1 MGGPTR
7 PSDGLLLFGESSFP
21 EWVFL
26 LRGTKSLIETLGP
39 AGNRGPLD
47 PFLAQVGRS
56 PIWTRSPLE
65 PEMGSAMTNALK
77 ELEMLVSA
85 SVVDAEALRVY
96 TYAIKELRMVSVS
109 FFNGSQTDIT
119 DLFTW
124 IYLVL
129 DDFLPLLKVPT
140 QESVAIFAHFCVL
153 LHKLEI
159 HWWIQGWGDR
169 LIRRAYKILDNEH
182 KLWITWPMEE
192 MGCVL

>member
-1 MGGPTR
+1 MGGPSQ

-21 EWVFL
+21 EWLFL
-26 LRGTKSLIETLGP
+26 LRGTKSLIEMLGP
-39 AGNRGPLD
+39 AGNHGQLG
-47 PFLAQVGRS
+47 PFLAQIRWS
-56 PIWTRSPLE
+56 PLWTRFHSE
-65 PEMGSAMTNALK
+65 PEKESAMKDALK

-85 SVVDAEALRVY
+85 SVDDPEALRIY
-96 TYAIKELRMVSVS
+96 IYAIKELRMVSAS
-109 FFNGSQTDIT
+109 FFDASQADIT

-140 QESVAIFAHFCVL
+140 QESVAIFSHFCVL

-182 KLWITWPMEE
+182 KLWITWPVEE